1 MNKVNFLE
9 TVLTTYTEYIKKQD
23 NIINT
28 STSANED
35 FTNTITM
42 SYMKQSLN
50 ISLLSAVSRN
60 FYQET

>member
-1 MNKVNFLE
+1 MNKVNFLK

-23 NIINT
+23 NTINT
-28 STSANED
+28 STLANEN

-50 ISLLSAVSRN
+50 ISLLSAVSHN